1 MKGHSLYL
9 PEHNAHLRYYRA
21 PGQQPARIYLNGL
34 GGESLVSFLHIVTHP
49 ALADRETLLVDF
61 LGFSLSDPAEDFDY
75 SLVSHARSVAFLLD
89 RIDIAGCEVVGYSLG
104 GSVAIVLAAMRPDL
118 VSQLVVAEG
127 NLDPGIGTMSVRIA
141 TQTPDEY
148 LGEGH
153 QAEVRRFRS
162 NLPLFAGVVAI
173 ANPLAMYWTARGLY
187 EGTTPTMREHF
198 QSLSMSRTFIAGEKS
213 LPNSG
218 WEQLNHADIP
228 LLVVPDTGH
237 MFTSD
242 NPNGF
247 AEAIALAFRRPSGAT

>member
-1 MKGHSLYL
+1 MQGHSLYL
-9 PEHNAHLRYYRA
+9 PEFDAHLRYYEA
-21 PGQQPARIYLNGL
+21 PGQQPARIYLHGL
-34 GGESLVSFLHIVTHP
+34 GGESLTTFLHVVTHP
-49 ALADRETLLVDF
+49 TLADHQTILVDF
-61 LGFSLSDPAEDFDY
+61 LGFGLSDRAQDFDY
-75 SLVSHARSVAFLLD
+75 SLESHARTVARLLD
-89 RIDIAGCEVVGYSLG
+89 RVGLAGCEVIGYSLG
-104 GSVAIVLAAMRPDL
+104 GSVAILLAAMRPDL

-148 LGEGH
+148 LAEGH

-218 WEQLNHADIP
+218 WEQLHDAGIP